1 MNTADLQLYMYEIPA
16 ALSTLGFT
24 TALIICL
31 LLLIGILLLLKAL
44 LRLWQKR
51 LLAAGVRGFGSVICL
66 GTALLALLLALN
78 IHTYQRLTYEKP
90 LARLSFSE
98 QGPQQ
103 YQASLEYLDNNG
115 KTAGNVQEEYL
126 LTGDEWQ
133 LDARVLRWKPALQI
147 LGLNAMYRLERLN
160 GRYAAVED
168 EQSQPRSVYALAQER
183 GLDIWTL
190 TRHYRRWLNWVDA
203 YYGSAAYLPMEDGAV
218 YIIVINQSGLVA
230 RPANDIAEQAVQ
242 RW

>member
-1 MNTADLQLYMYEIPA
+1 MNTADLQLYLSEIPA
-16 ALSTLGFT
+16 ALSTLGFSIS
-24 TALIICL
+24 LIICL
-31 LLLIGILLLLKAL
+31 LLLIGAL
-44 LRLWQKR
+44 LMFKAMHRLWQKR
-51 LLAAGVRGFGSVICL
+51 PLAAGVRGFGSVICL

-90 LARLSFSE
+90 LVRLSFSE
-98 QGPQQ
+98 QGPRQ
-103 YQASLEYLDNNG
+103 YRASLEYLDNDHRES
-115 KTAGNVQEEYL
+115 KIQEEYL
-126 LTGDEWQ
+126 LRGDEWQ

-183 GLDIWTL
+183 GVDIWTL
-190 TRHYRRWLNWVDA
+190 TRQYRRWLDWVDA
-203 YYGSAAYLPMEDGAV
+203 YYGSAAYLPMENGAV
-218 YIIVINQSGLVA
+218 YTVVINQSGLVA
-230 RPANDIAEQAVQ
+230 RPANTIAEEAVQ